1 MTHNDNSIGGSI
13 ASVGTYLLSINQIN
27 AYASLFLG
35 LLSGAS
41 SIYTIINI
49 YHSKKRKMKNR
60 KTTIFGLLA
69 AISGYFATAG
79 TGKVQ
84 VIAQAIAGLSTFLL
98 GNAAADSKKD
108 N

>member
-1 MTHNDNSIGGSI
+1 MTQTDNSIVGSI

-49 YHSKKRKMKNR
+49 YQNKKKKNE
-60 KTTIFGLLA
+60 K
-69 AISGYFATAG
+69 S
-79 TGKVQ
+79 
-84 VIAQAIAGLSTFLL
+84 
-98 GNAAADSKKD
+98 
-108 N
+108 

>member
-1 MTHNDNSIGGSI
+1 MTHNDNSIGGSIASIGI

-49 YHSKKRKMKNR
+49 YQSKKNKNE
-60 KTTIFGLLA
+60 K
-69 AISGYFATAG
+69 S
-79 TGKVQ
+79 
-84 VIAQAIAGLSTFLL
+84 
-98 GNAAADSKKD
+98 
-108 N
+108 